1 MVPSWAAAA
10 TRSADTSASHAP
22 AVAPK
27 PARAER
33 GVGPGGAVRGVG
45 PPHVPDPAAAPAE
58 LERAVHRF
66 ISHLETRHAAGGTIV
81 EYRRHVAEFG
91 SFVTARGADWRAPD
105 RALVRA
111 WLATLAARELS
122 ASAVGSRLS
131 AVRSFYRFCLRQ
143 GWITTDPMTG
153 VRAPRRPR
161 RLPRVLSVDEA
172 TRLVEAPTRRGAD
185 RGHPELTDALRRRD
199 AAILE
204 LLYATG
210 MRISELAGLV
220 LANVD
225 LARRRLRVL
234 GKGRKERDLI
244 FGRPAASALRS
255 YLTVGR
261 PFLASRL
268 GQAGTGTGNVF
279 LNAGGGPL
287 TARGAR
293 LVVARWV
300 EAADLDGRA
309 SPHTLR
315 HSFATHLLEG
325 GADLRTVQELLG
337 HASAQTTQVYTHLSD
352 AALRAAYRSAHP
364 RSASP
369 ASRPRT

>member
-1 MVPSWAAAA
+1 MAAGAG
-10 TRSADTSASHAP
+10 P
-22 AVAPK
+22 ANV
-27 PARAER
+27 
-33 GVGPGGAVRGVG
+33 VRGDG
-45 PPHVPDPAAAPAE
+45 LPHVPDPAAAPAE
-58 LERAVHRF
+58 LATAVDRF
-66 ISHLETRHAAGGTIV
+66 LSHLETRHAAAGTVV

-91 SFVTARGADWRAPD
+91 AFVAARMADWRAPD

-131 AVRSFYRFCLRQ
+131 AVRSFYRYAVRQ
-143 GWITTDPMTG
+143 GWITTDPMAG
-153 VRAPRRPR
+153 VRSPRRPR

-172 TRLVEAPTRRGAD
+172 TRLVEGPARSGPGARPASTAVRRRKAP
-185 RGHPELTDALRRRD
+185 PELTDALRRRD
-199 AAILE
+199 GAILE

-225 LARRRLRVL
+225 LGRRRLRVL

-244 FGRPAASALRS
+244 FGRPAATALGA
-255 YLTVGR
+255 YLSGGR
-261 PFLASRL
+261 PVLAARL
-268 GQAGTGTGNVF
+268 AEPGAASGNVF
-279 LNAGGGPL
+279 LNAAGGPL
-287 TARGAR
+287 TSRGAR
-293 LVVARWV
+293 MVVARWV
-300 EAADLDGRA
+300 DAADLAGRA

-337 HASAQTTQVYTHLSD
+337 HSSAQTTQIYTHLSD

-364 RSASP
+364 RSEPLAR
-369 ASRPRT
+369 RPRP

>member
-1 MVPSWAAAA
+1 M
-10 TRSADTSASHAP
+10 
-22 AVAPK
+22 
-27 PARAER
+27 
-33 GVGPGGAVRGVG
+33 
-45 PPHVPDPAAAPAE
+45 PDPAAAPAE
-58 LERAVHRF
+58 LERAVDRF
-66 ISHLETRHAAGGTIV
+66 IAHLETRHAAGGTLV
-81 EYRRHVAEFG
+81 EYRRHVMEFG
-91 SFVTARGADWRAPD
+91 TFVAARGDWRAPD

-131 AVRSFYRFCLRQ
+131 AVRSFYRYCLRQ

-172 TRLVEAPTRRGAD
+172 TRLVEAPTRPGAD
-185 RGHPELTDALRRRD
+185 RPTEPSGRRHRADPELTDALHRRD

-210 MRISELAGLV
+210 MRISELAGLA
-220 LANVD
+220 LADVD

-244 FGRPAASALRS
+244 FGRPAAAALGG
-255 YLTVGR
+255 YLTGGPALPR
-261 PFLASRL
+261 NPPGPSSA
-268 GQAGTGTGNVF
+268 ATGNVF

-293 LVVARWV
+293 MVVARWV
-300 EAADLDGRA
+300 EVAELDGRA

-337 HASAQTTQVYTHLSD
+337 HASAQTTQIYTHLSD
-352 AALRAAYRSAHP
+352 AALRAAYKSAHP

-369 ASRPRT
+369 TSRQRT